1 LRKTANSALRF
12 KQFNSYLKP
21 LGKNLA
27 VLYNQPMSILIKNAI
42 LNNKK
47 QDILIEDNF
56 ITKIADFID
65 VKADELI
72 DCHQEKAIMPGLY
85 NMHTHSAMSLLRGY
99 ADDMELMDWLQNK
112 IWPQEAKFSQD
123 DIYWGSKL
131 AMLEMIKTGT
141 LFFNDMYFFPE
152 ATVKAVKEM
161 GMRALIG
168 LVIFDG
174 SEQSNPKM
182 AEARLAEFKKQ
193 NLQTIQFCIAPHAIY
208 TVGKESLLWCKQ
220 FAQANNL
227 LIHTHLSETKK
238 EVDDCLAQNNLRP
251 AHYLDSLGLLGENT
265 ILAHSVWLDAS
276 EKKLL
281 GAKKCSVVNNPVSN
295 LKLVSNEIFD
305 YQGLKDSGANIL
317 LGTDGASSNNNL
329 DLVEEMKFACVM
341 QKHKQ
346 QNAKSLPAQEVIDM
360 ATINGAKAVR
370 INGGEIKEGKL
381 ADFILIDLNDV
392 SLIPGFNLASDLVY
406 SSNGN
411 CVTDVICNGKIIMRD
426 RMVEG
431 EKEIKEKAKEW
442 AKKI

>member
-1 LRKTANSALRF
+1 
-12 KQFNSYLKP
+12 
-21 LGKNLA
+21 
-27 VLYNQPMSILIKNAI
+27 MSILIKNAI

-47 QDILIEDNF
+47 QDILIDGNT
-56 ITKIADFID
+56 IKKIADFID
-65 VKADELI
+65 EKADEII
-72 DCHQEKAIMPGLY
+72 DCHQEKAIIPGMY
-85 NMHTHSAMSLLRGY
+85 NMHTHAAMSLLRGY
-99 ADDMELMDWLQNK
+99 ADDMDLMDWLQNK
-112 IWPQEAKFSQD
+112 IWPQEAKFTQD

-152 ATVKAVKEM
+152 ATVKAAQEM

-182 AEARLAEFKKQ
+182 AEKRLAEFKKQ
-193 NLQTIQFCIAPHAIY
+193 NLQTIDFSIAPHAIY
-208 TVGKESLLWCKQ
+208 TVGKESLLWCKD
-220 FAQANNL
+220 FAQKNNL

-238 EVDDCLAQNNLRP
+238 EVDDCLAKTNLRP

-265 ILAHSVWLDAS
+265 ILAHSVWLDDS

-305 YQGLKDSGANIL
+305 YQGLKDAGANIL

-329 DLVEEMKFACVM
+329 DLVEEMKFASVM

-346 QNAKSLPAQEVIDM
+346 QNAKSLPAQEVLDM
-360 ATINGAKAVR
+360 ATINAAKVAR
-370 INGGEIKEGKL
+370 LNGGEIKEGKL
-381 ADFILIDLNDV
+381 ADFILLDLNDV

-411 CVTDVICNGKIIMRD
+411 CVTDVVCNGRIIMRD
-426 RMVEG
+426 RVVQG
-431 EKEIKEKAKEW
+431 EKEIKEKAKQW
-442 AKKI
+442 AKNNN